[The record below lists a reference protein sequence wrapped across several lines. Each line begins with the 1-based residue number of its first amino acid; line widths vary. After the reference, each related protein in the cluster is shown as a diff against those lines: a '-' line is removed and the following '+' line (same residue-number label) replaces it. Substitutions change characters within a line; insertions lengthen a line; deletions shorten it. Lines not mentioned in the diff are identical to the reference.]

1 MSKFSEISTEF
12 KEMFFEQRDETTIP
26 NWVEFTLTANN
37 KMKDLYLIRKFDD
50 LVEMLTSINI
60 AVVVNEDIFFQLTD
74 DQQKLVIKEILHGVV
89 VDVENDKLSIEKF
102 NFTTYSGLLAK
113 VGAEPMIALKESI
126 ESLFR
131 TKQEVED
138 QQKKAK
144 KAKKN

>member
-131 TKQEVED
+131 AKQEVED